1 MITTTDFAKH
11 LSRFLSEYLPHERNV
26 SPNTI
31 ASYRDTFLQYIDYM
45 KEMKSIGVDKLQLRD
60 MTLSTVSGFL
70 KWVLEVRKC
79 SPATR
84 NYRLAAIHSFCWY
97 LQYVV
102 IDKMDEWQRILSI
115 KAMKTDG
122 SSLNYLTVEG
132 IKLILEQPDT
142 TTWRGCRDLA
152 LLSLMY
158 DTGARV
164 TEMADL
170 TVDSVRIRS
179 EPYTIRIVGKGRK
192 ARIVPLV
199 KEQVEIL
206 NRYMDEN
213 HLHDSN
219 KTAYPLF
226 YNNRCEK
233 LTREGITYI
242 LLKYADMAR
251 ALKPDLIPE
260 RISCHSLRHSRAMHL
275 LQAGVNL
282 VYIRDILG
290 HVSIQTTDIYARAD
304 SKAKREALEKAYTD
318 LTPNNASE
326 KTWEGN
332 KNLKDWLKGLS
343 R

>member
-1 MITTTDFAKH
+1 MTTTTDFAKH

-31 ASYRDTFLQYIDYM
+31 ASYRDAFVQYIDYM
-45 KEMKSIGVDKLQLRD
+45 KVVKGIALDRL
-60 MTLSTVSGFL
+60 FL
-70 KWVLEVRKC
+70 KNLTRSNVTDYLKWLLEERKC

-97 LQYVV
+97 LQYTV
-102 IDKMDEWQRILSI
+102 IDRMEEWQKILSI
-115 KAMKTDG
+115 KAMKTEG
-122 SSLNYLTVEG
+122 TTLNYLTVEG
-132 IKLILEQPDT
+132 IKLLLAQPDT
-142 TTWRGCRDLA
+142 TNWRGRRNLA

-164 TEMADL
+164 SEMAGL
-170 TVDSVRIRS
+170 TVDCVRIRH
-179 EPYTIRIVGKGRK
+179 EPYTIRLFGKGRK

-206 NRYMDEN
+206 RQYMEEN
-213 HLHDSN
+213 HLNDSN
-219 KTAYPLF
+219 KAATPLF
-226 YNNRCEK
+226 YNNRYEK

-242 LLKYADMAR
+242 LSTYTEIAR
-251 ALKPDLIPE
+251 RISPELIPE
-260 RISCHSLRHSRAMHL
+260 QISCHSLRHSRAMHL
-275 LQAGVNL
+275 LQSGVNL

-318 LTPNNASE
+318 LTPNQASDRA
-326 KTWEGN
+326 WERS
-332 KNLKDWLKGLS
+332 KDLRDWLKGLKY
-343 R
+343 

>member
-31 ASYRDTFLQYIDYM
+31 ASYRDTFLQYIEYM
-45 KEMKSIGVDKLQLRD
+45 KEKKSIGVDTLQLKD
-60 MTLSTVSGFL
+60 MTFDNVNGFL
-70 KWVLEVRKC
+70 KWVLEIRKC
-79 SPATR
+79 SPKTR

-97 LQYVV
+97 LQYTV
-102 IDKMDEWQRILSI
+102 IEKMEEWQKILSI
-115 KAMKTDG
+115 KAMKTD
-122 SSLNYLTVEG
+122 SVSLNYLTVDG

-142 TTWRGCRDLA
+142 TTWKGRRDLA

-164 TEMADL
+164 TEMTDL
-170 TVDSVRIRS
+170 TADSVRILS
-179 EPYTIRIVGKGRK
+179 EPYTIRLVGKGRK
-192 ARIVPLV
+192 TRIVPLV
-199 KEQVEIL
+199 KEQVGIL
-206 NRYMDEN
+206 YRYMDEN
-213 HLHDSN
+213 HLHDCNMVAS
-219 KTAYPLF
+219 PLF
-226 YNNRCEK
+226 YNNRHEK

-251 ALKPDLIPE
+251 KLMPELIPE
-260 RISCHSLRHSRAMHL
+260 RLSCHSLRHSRAMHL

-304 SKAKREALEKAYTD
+304 SKAKREALEKAYTN
-318 LTPNNASE
+318 LTPTQCSDKA
-326 KTWEGN
+326 WEDN
-332 KNLKDWLKGLS
+332 KNLKDWLKGLN